1 MTTKAVWMRCLIR
14 LSQTSYLNSL
24 PQICL
29 IFILHVTL
37 FIGPCPAEKWEK
49 LKNHPL
55 HSSSPLDCT
64 CFSWNR
70 KHCLRSLLFST
81 CNVLQ
86 TSKGLQDLHSSRRW
100 QWNKKLYCSLTITG
114 PWHFFHPTVPQCGSI
129 FEWLPWMKSREWR
142 KLEKQKWEL
151 GRRKKRKKR
160 PKSDRF
166 LFLTM
171 TQWKRACFLLFL
183 WNTEKDRFW

>member
-37 FIGPCPAEKWEK
+37 LIGPCPAEEWEK
-49 LKNHPL
+49 LKNHPP

-100 QWNKKLYCSLTITG
+100 QWNKKFYCSLTITG
-114 PWHFFHPTVPQCGSI
+114 PWHFFQPTVWQY
-129 FEWLPWMKSREWR
+129 FWMTSLNEEHGA
-142 KLEKQKWEL
+142 EKVGKTEMRTWQWE
-151 GRRKKRKKR
+151 KKKEE
-160 PKSDRF
+160 
-166 LFLTM
+166 
-171 TQWKRACFLLFL
+171 A
-183 WNTEKDRFW
+183 